1 LKSVFTE
8 QYALMLKILIDIRH
22 ECGLTQAELAKKLL
36 KPQSFVSK
44 YERGERRLDVA
55 ELIEIAIHL
64 KHDPHSIIT
73 EISKLALN
81 KNKENT

>member
-8 QYALMLKILIDIRH
+8 QYTLMLKILITIRH
-22 ECGLTQAELAKKLL
+22 ECGLTQAELAKQLQ

-73 EISKLALN
+73 EMSNLALN